1 MDDGLLYN
9 AISFLVIMSYF
20 FGRPFVIKYIPEWL
34 DYFIVIILA
43 FATGW
48 NLVDVINLY
57 L

>member
-1 MDDGLLYN
+1 MDDGLLCN
-9 AISFLVIMSYF
+9 VISFLVIMSYF

-34 DYFIVIILA
+34 DYFIVIVLA

-48 NLVDVINLY
+48 NLVDVISLY

>member
-1 MDDGLLYN
+1 MDEGLLYN
-9 AISFLVIMSYF
+9 AIFFLVIMSYF

-48 NLVDVINLY
+48 NLVDVISLY

>member
-1 MDDGLLYN
+1 MDEGLFYN
-9 AISFLVIMSYF
+9 AILFIVIIAYF

-34 DYFIVIILA
+34 DYFIAIVLA

-48 NLVDVINLY
+48 NLVDIISLY

>member
-1 MDDGLLYN
+1 MDEGLLYN
-9 AISFLVIMSYF
+9 AIFFLIIMSYF